1 MSNKMQ
7 MISKDAVLRIVQQK
21 GPVIP
26 NDIRKEMGGE
36 NILISAI
43 LSELS
48 QDGKVK
54 ISHTKI
60 GGTPA
65 YYSPGTEIRLQ
76 NLMKHLNHKDK
87 ETAELLMQRKVL
99 KDTDLT
105 PLLRVSLRNIRD
117 FAKPLEV
124 NVRGI
129 KEIYWKWYMLPTP
142 EAEKLIMGSVRP
154 VRKPE
159 IIVQKKPVIVAPVKE
174 EPKKTEPRIIAKPEP
189 RIETKKEEPKKI
201 EKPETKKEEA
211 KKVEKAE
218 TQKALGLE
226 ADDLEK
232 EKDPYFKKVLQYLK
246 ENDIQVIEYK
256 ILRRNS
262 EIEMMLIVPS
272 RIGSQEYYCKAKNK
286 KKVNDGE
293 LSSTYV
299 QSQAKRLPVIFIT
312 TGELTKKAREML
324 AKDFKG
330 MIVKRI

>member
-1 MSNKMQ
+1 
-7 MISKDAVLRIVQQK
+7 MISKDAVLKIVQQK

-48 QDGKVK
+48 QNGKVK
-54 ISHTKI
+54 ITHTKI
-60 GGTPA
+60 GGSPA
-65 YYSPGTEIRLQ
+65 YYAPGTEERLQ
-76 NLMKHLNHKDK
+76 GLMKYLNQKDK
-87 ETAELLMQRKVL
+87 ETAELLMQKKVL

-124 NVRGI
+124 NVRGV

-142 EAEKLIMGSVRP
+142 DAEKLIMGSVKP
-154 VRKPE
+154 SKKPE
-159 IIVQKKPVIVAPVKE
+159 VLTPKKPLQPIAIKE
-174 EPKKTEPRIIAKPEP
+174 EPKIIAKPETKA
-189 RIETKKEEPKKI
+189 EAKKEEPKKAEI
-201 EKPETKKEEA
+201 KKEEL
-211 KKVEKAE
+211 KKIEVKKEDMQ
-218 TQKALGLE
+218 TSLGLGVE
-226 ADDLEK
+226 ELEK
-232 EKDPYFKKVLQYLK
+232 EKDPFFKKVLAYFK
-246 ENDIQVIEYK
+246 ENEIQVLEYK
-256 ILRRNS
+256 VLRKNS
-262 EIEMMLIVPS
+262 EIDLMITVPS
-272 RIGSQEYYCKAKNK
+272 RIGSHEYYCKAKNK

-293 LSSTYV
+293 LSSIYV

-312 TGELTKKAREML
+312 TGELTKKAKEML